1 VEDTAMKLLN
11 APYSPAGD
19 YPGAVVLLVSGPIT
33 RFMLK
38 RGAMLGTPVGAVTGT
53 YIAYRYL
60 LGRDAHEMGLLLVA
74 FGVGAGLGL
83 FLGLCLALVDAV
95 VLARFAPAVR
105 SGKVRTPVAAAI
117 AAIAAVIVVLGPV
130 LFLTGGAW
138 FGMSPDL
145 FVMAAWAVSAWLGG
159 TWFGISA
166 LYSAL
171 NPVASWLPPLSQD
184 PPVHTPDP
192 HRSAR

>member
-1 VEDTAMKLLN
+1 MKPLHAL
-11 APYSPAGD
+11 YSPAGD
-19 YPGAVVLLVSGPIT
+19 YPGVVLSRVSGAIT

-53 YIAYRYL
+53 YIAYQYL
-60 LGRDAHEMGLLLVA
+60 LGRDAHEMGLLVVA
-74 FGVGAGLGL
+74 FGVGAALGL

-95 VLARFAPAVR
+95 VLARFAPAVQ
-105 SGKVRTPVAAAI
+105 SGKVRTSVAAAL
-117 AAIAAVIVVLGPV
+117 AAIAAVIIVLGPV

-138 FGMSPDL
+138 FGMPPDL
-145 FVMAAWAVSAWLGG
+145 LVMAVWAVSAWLGG

-171 NPVASWLPPLSQD
+171 NPIASWLPPLSQD
-184 PPVHTPDP
+184 PPVHTPEP